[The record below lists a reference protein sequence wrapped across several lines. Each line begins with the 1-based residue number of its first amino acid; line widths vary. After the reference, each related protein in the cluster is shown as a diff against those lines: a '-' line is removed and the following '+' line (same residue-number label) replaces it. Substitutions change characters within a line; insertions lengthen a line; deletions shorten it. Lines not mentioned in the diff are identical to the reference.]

1 MAEAAALSSRWPLLA
16 TSVLLIAGLVI
27 SGLHPYD
34 RVTWAMEVAPVILVL
49 PVLWATR
56 ERFPLTNL
64 LYALIVL
71 HGLVLMVGGAYTY
84 AHVPFGFDLQAWFG
98 LSRNPYDKIG
108 HFCQGFIPALAARE
122 ILIRGGYVN
131 GRRMLAFIVVCI
143 VLAISASYELVEWW
157 AALGLGQ
164 GADEFL
170 GTQGDPWDTQSDM
183 FMALIGA
190 ITAQLLLSRWH
201 DRQIALAEKGKSL

>member
-1 MAEAAALSSRWPLLA
+1 MADARVTPSRWPLLA
-16 TSVLLIAGLVI
+16 TSFLLVTGLVV
-27 SGLHPYD
+27 SGLHPND
-34 RVTWAMEVAPVILVL
+34 RMTWAMEVAPVILVL
-49 PVLWATR
+49 PVLWATWQ
-56 ERFPLTNL
+56 RFPLTHL

-71 HGLVLMVGGAYTY
+71 HGVVLMVGGAYTY

-108 HFCQGFIPALAARE
+108 HFCQGFIPAIAARE
-122 ILIRGGYVN
+122 ILIRGGYVH

-143 VLAISASYELVEWW
+143 VLAISATYELVEWW

-190 ITAQLLLSRWH
+190 LAAQPLLSRWH
-201 DRQIALAEKGKSL
+201 DRQIAALECGRAP

>member
-1 MAEAAALSSRWPLLA
+1 MAEATAAASRWPLLA
-16 TSVLLIAGLVI
+16 ASVLLVTGLAV

-34 RVTWAMEVAPVILVL
+34 RMTWAMEVAPVILVL
-49 PVLWATR
+49 PVLWATWQ
-56 ERFPLTNL
+56 RFPLTNL

-71 HGLVLMVGGAYTY
+71 HGFVLMVGGTYTY

-108 HFCQGFIPALAARE
+108 HFCQGFIPAIAARE

-131 GRRMLAFIVVCI
+131 GRRMLAFIVVCFA
-143 VLAISASYELVEWW
+143 LAISATYELVEWW

-201 DRQIALAEKGKSL
+201 DRQIAVVEQGKSL